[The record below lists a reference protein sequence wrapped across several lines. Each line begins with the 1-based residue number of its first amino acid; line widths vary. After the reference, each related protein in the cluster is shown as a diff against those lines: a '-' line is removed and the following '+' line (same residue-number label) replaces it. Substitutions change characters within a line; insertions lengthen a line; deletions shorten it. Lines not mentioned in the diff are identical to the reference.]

1 MLLIIVIIVVALLVT
16 GGVIVALSGR
26 EIARDVS
33 VHNADGTTGNAF
45 VVIRPG
51 VGSTQDDVTDAM
63 IEGLVKADWRVESTS
78 THEGT
83 PTNVSGYDMFVFG
96 TPTYGSQPHGTLKD
110 YLKRVDLQ
118 GKPVVLLVTSGG
130 DEGGNAASKVLREAV
145 EDANGVVIEE
155 LVLTT
160 GDGSADDKAREL
172 GKGYTSI
179 PE

>member
-1 MLLIIVIIVVALLVT
+1 MLLIIVVIVAALLVT

-33 VHNADGTTGNAF
+33 VHNADGTTGTAF

-51 VGSTQDDVTDAM
+51 VGSTQDDVTDGL

-78 THEGT
+78 SHKGT
-83 PTNVSGYDMFVFG
+83 PTNVSAYDMFVFG
-96 TPTYGSQPHGTLKD
+96 SPTYGSQPQGSLKE
-110 YLKRVDLQ
+110 YLKRVDLS
-118 GKPVVLLVTSGG
+118 GKPVILLVTSAGEDGG
-130 DEGGNAASKVLREAV
+130 KAASEALRKMV

-160 GDGSADDKAREL
+160 GDGSAVDKAREL
-172 GKGYTSI
+172 GEGYTTI